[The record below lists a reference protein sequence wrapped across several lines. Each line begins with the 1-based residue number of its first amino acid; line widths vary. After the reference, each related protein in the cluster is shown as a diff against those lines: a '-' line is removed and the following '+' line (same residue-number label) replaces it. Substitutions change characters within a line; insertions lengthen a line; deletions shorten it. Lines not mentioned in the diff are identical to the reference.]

1 MIQKQLNPHDIARLF
16 AEDVKRYS
24 DIVGSLEDLSATN
37 VYDAINGYEKT
48 DSFKESIKII
58 EKVSEFRTEYA
69 RDRYL
74 LRAIEIHEKL
84 LELGEEE
91 IKSIRKQICERDD
104 IEEWELEPLARYAF
118 LIINLSMMKNR
129 GYLQSFDGETEREKY
144 IHLIFDKY
152 LEVTANGKK

>member
-24 DIVGSLEDLSATN
+24 DIVGSLDDLSATN

>member
-24 DIVGSLEDLSATN
+24 DIVGSLDDLSATN

-129 GYLQSFDGETEREKY
+129 GYLPMSLT
-144 IHLIFDKY
+144 
-152 LEVTANGKK
+152 

>member
-48 DSFKESIKII
+48 DSFKKSIKII

-144 IHLIFDKY
+144 IH
-152 LEVTANGKK
+152 

>member
-24 DIVGSLEDLSATN
+24 DIVGSLDDLSATN

-58 EKVSEFRTEYA
+58 EKVNEFRTEYA

-74 LRAIEIHEKL
+74 LRAIDIHEKL

-104 IEEWELEPLARYAF
+104 IEEWKLESLARYAF

-152 LEVTANGKK
+152 LEVMANGKK

>member
-24 DIVGSLEDLSATN
+24 DIVGSLDDLSSTN

-74 LRAIEIHEKL
+74 LRAIEIHESYLNLAKK
-84 LELGEEE
+84 
-91 IKSIRKQICERDD
+91 KSSPSGSK
-104 IEEWELEPLARYAF
+104 YA
-118 LIINLSMMKNR
+118 K
-129 GYLQSFDGETEREKY
+129 ETTLR
-144 IHLIFDKY
+144 
-152 LEVTANGKK
+152 NGN